1 MSNETDTKLP
11 IAPSLKALKIGESVT
26 FPVERNNV
34 VRNAATQIGLIQKKK
49 FECNISEDRT
59 LITVTRVAMNELE
72 KAFQHIRDNWFLD
85 SYFPE
90 IEAITLVSDLL
101 EEYGEANDLP
111 EGWWME
117 FGEPEDI
124 LARLAQEETESNK

>member
-34 VRNAATQIGLIQKKK
+34 VRNAATQIGLIQKKR

-72 KAFQHIRDNWFLD
+72 KALQYVRNNWSMD
-85 SYFPE
+85 SYLPT
-90 IEAITLVSDLL
+90 IEAITEVGDLL
-101 EEYGEANDLP
+101 EEYGEDNDLP

-117 FGEPEDI
+117 YGEQEDI
-124 LARLAQEETESNK
+124 LDRLAKEQD